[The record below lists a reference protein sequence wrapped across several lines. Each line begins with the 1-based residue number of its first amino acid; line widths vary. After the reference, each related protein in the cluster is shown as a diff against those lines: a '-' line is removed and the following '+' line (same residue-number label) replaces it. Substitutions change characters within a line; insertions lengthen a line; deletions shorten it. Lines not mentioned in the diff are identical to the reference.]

1 MGSLRDCHGRH
12 RFVAR
17 FMIARWP
24 FRRAGSSA
32 EVEPRRHCVGIADGR
47 STGAGDRAREGRQ
60 HGALQKGTAMCST
73 KIRFFSRV
81 RMVVVL
87 TNREARRF
95 RGKLEAERK
104 VVEARLAAR
113 SRDEQETVR
122 DESGVGDSVDEA
134 SLLYDREGDID
145 DNDLDQRTLVQID
158 RALRRLDEG
167 TYGVSE
173 VSGKPI
179 PVERLEAVPY
189 ATTLIDEQP
198 LEPA

>member
-1 MGSLRDCHGRH
+1 MLTPREVRH
-12 RFVAR
+12 
-17 FMIARWP
+17 
-24 FRRAGSSA
+24 
-32 EVEPRRHCVGIADGR
+32 
-47 STGAGDRAREGRQ
+47 
-60 HGALQKGTAMCST
+60 
-73 KIRFFSRV
+73 
-81 RMVVVL
+81 
-87 TNREARRF
+87 F

-104 VVEARLAAR
+104 AVEARLAAR
-113 SRDEQETVR
+113 SRDEQETIR
-122 DESGVGDSVDEA
+122 EESGVGDSADEA
-134 SLLYDREGDID
+134 FLIYDRESDID
-145 DNDLDQRTLVQID
+145 DNDLDRSTLVQID